1 MLPYDIRVNKL
12 VKAYENSSVPAVR
25 GISFE
30 VKEGE
35 FFGFLGPN
43 GAGKSTTIKI
53 LTTLMPKSSGS
64 VSIAGLDVDKE
75 PQKIRRLIGV
85 QSQET
90 ALDLDLTGY
99 ENLML
104 QGHLQHMSSQTLER
118 RANELL
124 SLVTLE
130 DVAYKRTAFY
140 SGGMKKR
147 LDLATSLIHNPKIL
161 FLDEPT
167 TGLDP
172 QSRAAIWSYLKR
184 LNKEDGI
191 TIFLTTQYMEEADRL
206 CDRLS
211 IIDNGQIV
219 AQGTPEEMKREISA
233 DAVSLTV
240 ANGRDVVD
248 NGYAIATAK
257 QVLSRIG
264 GVTEI
269 IDSDNGLTVYGQN
282 GAVMVPEIVRAL
294 DNAEVRISSINV
306 ATPTLDDVGVATFIE
321 DILTSALSRALTIS
335 GTITAPFCPYTVS
348 PLSESIIS
356 VTPPIRLRTCLAV
369 AIAWPLSA
377 MPRPFAIV
385 RLTASADISRFIS
398 SGVP

>member
-1 MLPYDIRVNKL
+1 
-12 VKAYENSSVPAVR
+12 VKAYENNSSNLPAVR

-30 VKEGE
+30 VNEGE

-64 VSIAGLDVDKE
+64 VSIAGLDLDKE
-75 PQKIRRLIGV
+75 PQKIRKLIGV

-99 ENLML
+99 ENLIL
-104 QGHLQHMSSQTLER
+104 QGHLQHMGGQMLEKR
-118 RANELL
+118 VEELL
-124 SLVTLE
+124 NLVTLE
-130 DVAYKRTAFY
+130 DAADKRTAFY

-184 LNKEDGI
+184 LNKEEGI
-191 TIFLTTQYMEEADRL
+191 TILLTTQYLEEADKL

-211 IIDNGQIV
+211 IIDYGQIV
-219 AQGTPEEMKREISA
+219 AQGTPEEMKQEISA
-233 DAVSLTV
+233 DAVSLTI
-240 ANGRDVVD
+240 ANGGDISD
-248 NGYAIATAK
+248 TSSTSSSSSGHAIATAK
-257 QVLSRIG
+257 QVLSTID

-269 IDSDNGLTVYGQN
+269 IDSDDGLIVYGKN
-282 GAVMVPEIVRAL
+282 GALMVPQIVRAL
-294 DNAEVRISSINV
+294 DNVEVRISSINV
-306 ATPTLDDVGVATFIE
+306 STPTLDDVFLKHTGRRIRTKEQQEAEGESSTIE
-321 DILTSALSRALTIS
+321 MKKKKTKRRGLFSFKR
-335 GTITAPFCPYTVS
+335 
-348 PLSESIIS
+348 
-356 VTPPIRLRTCLAV
+356 R
-369 AIAWPLSA
+369 
-377 MPRPFAIV
+377 
-385 RLTASADISRFIS
+385 
-398 SGVP
+398 